1 MEVFLD
7 LIWKKLRITTPDYPE
22 YVDYSYKRVGQML
35 FERMVWVLKNKNQ
48 KDLETVRFVA
58 DQLLYKSFALID
70 WILHWTENESQNA
83 YVKRILNVLRA
94 YI

>member
-7 LIWKKLRITTPDYPE
+7 LIWRKLRITTPDYPE
-22 YVDYSYKRVGQML
+22 YVDHSYKRVGLML

-48 KDLETVRFVA
+48 KDLDTVRFVA
-58 DQLLYKSFALID
+58 DQLLYKGFALID
-70 WILHWTENESQNA
+70 WISYRTENESQNE
-83 YVKRILNVLRA
+83 YVKRILNVLRK